1 MKPFLIVLIS
11 LLISLTSYG
20 QSISDSVLATF
31 YNKVLENSF
40 ENGISCG
47 NRTTFVYLI
56 KTDFDTA
63 KLVKQVG
70 WLRLRFYKDDASLRG
85 LLLRPWK
92 RNKGR
97 NIYKISHIAYSSDS
111 VDINMASW
119 LIVSVTKRNMALGMS
134 CDGTLGYIPDARFVY
149 NKETKIWKYIS
160 AQELI
165 DQMLRNYTHKH

>member
-20 QSISDSVLATF
+20 QSISDSVLAAF

-47 NRTTFVYLI
+47 NSTTFVYLI

-97 NIYKISHIAYSSDS
+97 VIYRMSNTIYNTDS
-111 VDINMASW
+111 VDID
-119 LIVSVTKRNMALGMS
+119 LTGVEIVSVTRRNISLSVPCG
-134 CDGTLGYIPDARFVY
+134 GTLGYIPSARFVF
-149 NKETKIWKYIS
+149 NKETKAWKYSSSEEI
-160 AQELI
+160 ADRI
-165 DQMLRNYTHKH
+165 LRYYTHKQ